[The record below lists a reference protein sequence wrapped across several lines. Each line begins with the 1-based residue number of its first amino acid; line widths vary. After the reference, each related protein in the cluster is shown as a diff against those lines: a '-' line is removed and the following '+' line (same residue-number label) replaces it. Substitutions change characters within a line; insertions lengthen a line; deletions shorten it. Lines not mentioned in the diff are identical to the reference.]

1 MKADDLD
8 DALDAIVRD
17 CFCLGSR
24 MTARAVTRAYNEV
37 LAPLDLEV
45 TEFTLLGV
53 VARGRG
59 GSITELAERLAY
71 ERTTLVRNFKRLV
84 ERGLIE
90 RDGDRGRAVNY
101 RLTPAGRALLDHA
114 VPIWQA
120 AQRATTDRLASGQA
134 SAVRHA
140 LEALRRAVR

>member
-1 MKADDLD
+1 MTAKLD
-8 DALDAIVRD
+8 DVLDAIVRD

-53 VARGRG
+53 VARGRA
-59 GSITELAERLAY
+59 GSITDLAERLAY

-90 RDGDRGRAVNY
+90 RDGSRGRAVNY
-101 RLTPAGRALLDHA
+101 RLTAAGRALLDQA
-114 VPIWQA
+114 VPKWQA
-120 AQRATTDRLASGQA
+120 AQRATTEKLAGGQA
-134 SAVRHA
+134 TAVRHA
-140 LEALRRAVR
+140 LETLRRAVR